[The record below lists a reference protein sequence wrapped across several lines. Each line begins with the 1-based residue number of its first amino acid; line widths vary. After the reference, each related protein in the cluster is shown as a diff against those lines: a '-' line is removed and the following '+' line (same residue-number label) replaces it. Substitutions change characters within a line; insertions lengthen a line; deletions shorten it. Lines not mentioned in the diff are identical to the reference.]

1 MIECG
6 HHTLRAYNVHCYY
19 RQVCYNILSEFISLV
34 NCNSNA
40 LYAHDSRVSNNNYTQ
55 VPIYVHNIIILYIIT
70 NYDSG
75 Q

>member
-6 HHTLRAYNVHCYY
+6 HHNLRAYNVHCYY

-40 LYAHDSRVSNNNYTQ
+40 LYAHDSRVGNNNYTQ
-55 VPIYVHNIIILYIIT
+55 VPICTLYYNIIYH
-70 NYDSG
+70 N
-75 Q
+75 